1 MVYVSAAV
9 LTVLNL
15 GFWVG
20 MLFHLPG
27 AWLMTLVTALLKRW
41 QPGQPSPAILGHRC
55 VW

>member
-1 MVYVSAAV
+1 MVYVYAVV

-27 AWLMTLVTALLKRW
+27 AYSWSW
-41 QPGQPSPAILGHRC
+41 SPLR
-55 VW
+55 